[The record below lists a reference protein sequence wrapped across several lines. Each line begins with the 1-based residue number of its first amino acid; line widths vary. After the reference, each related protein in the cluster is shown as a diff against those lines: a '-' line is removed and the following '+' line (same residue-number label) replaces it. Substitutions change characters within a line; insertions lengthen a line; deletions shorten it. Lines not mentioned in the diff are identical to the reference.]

1 MLNVG
6 RSIKVKVGDDNA
18 SFLLTLPDV
27 LQIVNLN
34 QTIKM
39 ILSEQK
45 LLKDI
50 KRARDTA
57 DPYDYYKLINHDQEF
72 IGNAASLVNDQT
84 YYFKAPT
91 ALNILSASHWTEG
104 ELVALKVEFEIVAS
118 LPSLP
123 TAVVRSE

>member
-6 RSIKVKVGDDNA
+6 RSIKVKVGDDNT
-18 SFLLTLPDV
+18 SFLITLPDV
-27 LQIVNLN
+27 LQIVNMN

-50 KRARDTA
+50 KRARETA

-72 IGNAASLVNDQT
+72 IGSAASLVNDQT
-84 YYFKAPT
+84 Y
-91 ALNILSASHWTEG
+91 
-104 ELVALKVEFEIVAS
+104 
-118 LPSLP
+118 
-123 TAVVRSE
+123 